1 MFNHPF
7 LLTPSS
13 WLGQGRIQLNMVAEE
28 LSFVTKWSVGGPD
41 SDGRIECVQEI
52 QVKGLS
58 DVMHNQFNIFD
69 LNSGEFQIELE
80 NDALGRITG
89 KGLIN
94 EKIIAWEFRIEEMG
108 FEGFELYE
116 KQDEQN
122 YLMRAEYATADQFR
136 TLIQGKVWKQME
148 QKKDNGKP

>member
-1 MFNHPF
+1 MFNHLF
-7 LLTPSS
+7 LLTPSA
-13 WLGQGRIQLNMVAEE
+13 WLGRGRIQLNMVAEE
-28 LSFVTKWSVGGPD
+28 LSFVTKWNVNEPD
-41 SDGRIECVQEI
+41 PEGRIECIQEI

-58 DVMHNQFNIFD
+58 DVMHNQFNVFD
-69 LNSGEFQIELE
+69 MSSGEFQIELE
-80 NDALGRITG
+80 NDALGKITG

-148 QKKDNGKP
+148 QKKDS